1 MKKEHYKRSVFIGK
15 WIAKELLP
23 RTLSTCIIAPHEFCQ
38 MINHL
43 DDPLSLYWRH
53 YQPVNSIESFIEC
66 LDLKGKEIV
75 VSTVS
80 FIKSNVGS
88 EINELEDK
96 NILRDIVFQDNDDV
110 TIDQIEQLFKCFLVA
125 YLYLAPPKLISS
137 FYESITSK
145 KYFLGYRGITF
156 LFSNNNYT
164 QRNYFMRIAS
174 CYLEA
179 EFFICEELS
188 NTLLVNYDTFRI
200 GFDAQLDSLTYNTC

>member
-1 MKKEHYKRSVFIGK
+1 MKKEHYKRSAYIEK

-23 RTLSTCIIAPHEFCQ
+23 STLSACSIAHHEFCQ
-38 MINHL
+38 IVNHL
-43 DDPLSLYWRH
+43 DNPLSLYWRY
-53 YQPVNSIESFIEC
+53 YQPINSIESVIEC
-66 LDLKGKEIV
+66 LELKGKEMI
-75 VSTVS
+75 VSTVF
-80 FIKSNVGS
+80 FIKSNAGS
-88 EINELEDK
+88 EINELADK
-96 NILRDIVFQDNDDV
+96 NILHDIVFEDNNDI
-110 TIDQIEQLFKCFLVA
+110 TRDQIEQLFKCFLVV

-145 KYFLGYRGITF
+145 KYFLGYRGIKF
-156 LFSNNNYT
+156 LFSKDNSN

-188 NTLLVNYDTFRI
+188 NTLLVNYENFRI